1 MSMIHC
7 KECGAEVSK
16 SAKVC
21 PKCGKKLKHSGFRIV
36 IGIIFILTGGSCW
49 MYGDSLNNDYET
61 QIRSVWN
68 EGKTNPGSIFVI
80 IGIIVVII
88 GAILILC
95 GIFYKITA
103 PNKKSNQITPII
115 CPFCKQSN
123 SSLNSF
129 MKEEYYYEQDK
140 KSS

>member
-1 MSMIHC
+1 M
-7 KECGAEVSK
+7 
-16 SAKVC
+16 
-21 PKCGKKLKHSGFRIV
+21 IV

-129 MKEEYYYEQDK
+129 CTKCGRLFDETIDDETNNIVNCSNCGTANEID
-140 KSS
+140 SSFCKNCGNKLK